1 MRSSF
6 VSTPSVRSEFG
17 STSFATRTP
26 SLVAMSALAADTA
39 TMTTFL
45 LTMNFLAI
53 FSMSATVDAGWSAV
67 ATFVRPGMSTSVRLG
82 APAARMDSMIGSAET
97 AFLWPFDCKDR
108 SVSRSISARTSRKS
122 VKTVFGLCRNRADAT
137 SDAGAPCSCSTSGR
151 RVHIPAPRGKKSL
164 PTMASSTLDLP
175 LLWPPT
181 TTIWG
186 SVSHSEGSF
195 EALPE
200 ASGSATSPASAHA
213 SCSLLTSRRRG
224 SMGVGSAADDAS
236 AICASRDIAA
246 CAVKW
251 RVVQRRLEEANPS
264 PRSDEPRKRNTEKKV
279 KTWTF
284 SVSYNTRHSSLL
296 RSNTRREN
304 VVVYCSN
311 TPSTRLHITFLS
323 RTLEMGCPCASV
335 SKNRCTSCR
344 VAAPPSPPSRS
355 SPNV

>member
-1 MRSSF
+1 MSFDESKSSVSVAYTSLCASNHARSFARAVDMSTPEAMSDCERFTTAHHPNPRCTAFPLKTSVASVPLSIRSSF
-6 VSTPSVRSEFG
+6 VSTPSVRVELG

-53 FSMSATVDAGWSAV
+53 VSMSKTVDAGWSAV

-82 APAARMDSMIGSAET
+82 APAARMDSMMGSAET

-108 SVSRSISARTSRKS
+108 SVSRSISKRTSLKS
-122 VKTVFGLCRNRADAT
+122 EKTVFGLCRNRADAT

-186 SVSHSEGSF
+186 RVSHSEGSF

-200 ASGSATSPASAHA
+200 ASESATSPASAHA

-246 CAVKW
+246 CAVK
-251 RVVQRRLEEANPS
+251 
-264 PRSDEPRKRNTEKKV
+264 
-279 KTWTF
+279 
-284 SVSYNTRHSSLL
+284 
-296 RSNTRREN
+296 
-304 VVVYCSN
+304 
-311 TPSTRLHITFLS
+311 
-323 RTLEMGCPCASV
+323 
-335 SKNRCTSCR
+335 
-344 VAAPPSPPSRS
+344 
-355 SPNV
+355 